1 MRIPPAVLVAGAAVV
16 MLAMVPPMVGSQEA
30 VQVVPN
36 KEYDPSWMDINSMLK
51 KVPAVKDSSLQV
63 VPLGNG
69 KYVTVALARLGPH
82 TRILGHVH
90 NTHDEIAHLVSGS
103 CTFKLGE
110 DLIKFQPGS
119 VVLIPAGVPHGA
131 VAGDQ
136 GAVLVSCFAPQWDD
150 TDRHR
155 DRRGDPQAK

>member
-1 MRIPPAVLVAGAAVV
+1 
-16 MLAMVPPMVGSQEA
+16 
-30 VQVVPN
+30 
-36 KEYDPSWMDINSMLK
+36 
-51 KVPAVKDSSLQV
+51 LQV

-69 KYVTVALARLGPH
+69 KNVTVALARLGPH
-82 TRILGHVH
+82 TRILGHIH
-90 NTHDEIAHLVSGS
+90 KTHDEIAHVVSGS

-131 VAGDQ
+131 LAGAQ
-136 GAVLVSCFAPQWDD
+136 GAVIVSCFAPQWDD

-155 DRRGDPQAK
+155 DRRGDP